1 MYIYTCK
8 WFFYSFF
15 SLLFSLIFFSFSSPL
30 RAPTL
35 DVLNVPNVKYLARL
49 AHQTPKK
56 HKISDVLNLIIFTT
70 CYRIFTY
77 LARYGNLWYMVL
89 LFVYSSFSLSWSVP
103 RFWVF
108 KFVTSVAYGTNILT
122 FVATIP
128 SPHLWLQWH
137 SPQILK

>member
-1 MYIYTCK
+1 MKACYHYFLMTREITSSTHTRCAK
-8 WFFYSFF
+8 CAKCQ
-15 SLLFSLIFFSFSSPL
+15 IFGTFG
-30 RAPTL
+30 T
-35 DVLNVPNVKYLARL
+35 PNTKI
-49 AHQTPKK
+49 
-56 HKISDVLNLIIFTT
+56 HKISNILNLIIFTT

-77 LARYGNLWYMVL
+77 LTRYGNLWYMVL

-108 KFVTSVAYGTNILT
+108 RFVTSVAYGTNILT

-137 SPQILK
+137 SPQVLK